1 MTAGRYQAARCRLAL
16 CAGHHSTN
24 TKKIYS
30 AVLQNA
36 KKKKYL
42 TRNDAGREP
51 FFLSWSSPTQS
62 LIVILRRLL
71 ECFYVIKIMKQSKT
85 VRINLRKAVTI
96 DMLTK

>member
-1 MTAGRYQAARCRLAL
+1 MSFFWRGTLLIGMYPPLDHRVSEKYGSLLISDGKMRLAL

-42 TRNDAGREP
+42 TRNDAEQRRKHLNI
-51 FFLSWSSPTQS
+51 LSELVKS
-62 LIVILRRLL
+62 
-71 ECFYVIKIMKQSKT
+71 
-85 VRINLRKAVTI
+85 N
-96 DMLTK
+96 TKSHCYS